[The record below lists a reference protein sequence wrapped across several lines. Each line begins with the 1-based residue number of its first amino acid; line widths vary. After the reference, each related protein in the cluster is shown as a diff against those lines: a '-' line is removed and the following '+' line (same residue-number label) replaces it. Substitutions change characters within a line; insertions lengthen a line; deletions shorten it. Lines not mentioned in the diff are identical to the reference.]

1 MLPPRACFLF
11 TFQTPHEKK
20 LNHNQLRINLCS
32 LSLGENIIL
41 QPPISATCDKT
52 EDVLLARSAC
62 KHPVPSAVAAALK
75 CNKEC
80 LLFSFT
86 KITVLLLFYLR
97 KKKKSLSSL
106 QFFYLLKSYA
116 NNKGNYVNCRVKTDV
131 FIYSGLKMKEMNI
144 QRSVRYHC
152 VRRQDFSQTELPVCW
167 QHLRTG
173 SCFYE

>member
-62 KHPVPSAVAAALK
+62 KHPVTSAVAAALK

-97 KKKKSLSSL
+97 KKKNPSPLFNS
-106 QFFYLLKSYA
+106 
-116 NNKGNYVNCRVKTDV
+116 
-131 FIYSGLKMKEMNI
+131 FICLNLM
-144 QRSVRYHC
+144 
-152 VRRQDFSQTELPVCW
+152 QTTKVIM
-167 QHLRTG
+167 
-173 SCFYE
+173 